1 MEMSDR
7 PTRNIS
13 EEFLAELT
21 ENNKEYLQILG
32 IARSKECLILP
43 RKDRVIIYY
52 QGCKVLEIIEN
63 DDIKLENAYVK
74 NINDVKKFFDESVS
88 KIREKTDEKTIQ
100 QKMFFKIN
108 ENNND
113 YFVFDMEYQQA
124 LTEDE
129 KDGTGVNNNPRVDLV
144 CIKRDGTFVC
154 IEVKFGNG
162 ALTGEQGIAGH
173 LESAATYFPKFE
185 ECEFKEMISQV
196 NKLNDFGKT
205 GFNLDWKK
213 PKEYI
218 FALIKCTKKDDIYK
232 ELKDAEKSIEKLEE
246 NGWSVYFTEDEISSK
261 WSSNV
266 YKDYIDIVLKSLW

>member
-1 MEMSDR
+1 
-7 PTRNIS
+7 
-13 EEFLAELT
+13 
-21 ENNKEYLQILG
+21 
-32 IARSKECLILP
+32 
-43 RKDRVIIYY
+43 
-52 QGCKVLEIIEN
+52 
-63 DDIKLENAYVK
+63 
-74 NINDVKKFFDESVS
+74 
-88 KIREKTDEKTIQ
+88 
-100 QKMFFKIN
+100 MFFKIN

-173 LESAATYFPKFE
+173 LESAATHFPKFE

-196 NKLNDFGKT
+196 NKLNVFGKT

-213 PKEYI
+213 TKEYI
-218 FALIKCTKKDDIYK
+218 FALIECDDREAINEELERCSKDIKKMK
-232 ELKDAEKSIEKLEE
+232 QS
-246 NGWSVYFTEDEISSK
+246 GWEVYFTEDEILSK
-261 WSSNV
+261 WSSNN
-266 YKDYIDIVLKSLW
+266 YKDYIDIILGALG